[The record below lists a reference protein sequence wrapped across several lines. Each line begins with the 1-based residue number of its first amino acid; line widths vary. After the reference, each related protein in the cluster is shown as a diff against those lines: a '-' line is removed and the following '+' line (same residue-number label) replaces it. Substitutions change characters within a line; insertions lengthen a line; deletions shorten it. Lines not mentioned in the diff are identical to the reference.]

1 MTISNGVETGL
12 NRTVLIVDDSA
23 SMRQIVRLT
32 LQSAG
37 FSVVEGANGIEGLE
51 CLAKHPVKAVI
62 SDVNMPIMDGI
73 TFLKSVRVLS
83 AYRSIPVLMMTTS
96 SQADRRLE
104 GRAAGATGWI
114 VKPFSPTQLLE
125 TLGKV
130 LP

>member
-1 MTISNGVETGL
+1 VEAGV
-12 NRTVLIVDDSA
+12 NRTVLIVDDST

-37 FSVVEGANGIEGLE
+37 FTVFEGSNGIQGLE
-51 CLAKHPVKAVI
+51 RLHAQPIQAVI

-73 TFLKSVRVLS
+73 AFLRAIRLL
-83 AYRSIPVLMMTTS
+83 AEYRSIPVLMMTTS
-96 SQADRRLE
+96 SQANRRQE
-104 GRAAGATGWI
+104 GRLAGATGWI

-125 TLGKV
+125 TLSKV

>member
-1 MTISNGVETGL
+1 V

-23 SMRQIVRLT
+23 SMRQIVRIT

-37 FSVVEGANGIEGLE
+37 FNVVEGANGVEGLE
-51 CLAKHPVKAVI
+51 RLHAHPVKAVI

-73 TFLKSVRVLS
+73 TFLKAIRVLS
-83 AYRSIPVLMMTTS
+83 AYRALPVLIMTTS
-96 SQADRRLE
+96 SQADRRQE